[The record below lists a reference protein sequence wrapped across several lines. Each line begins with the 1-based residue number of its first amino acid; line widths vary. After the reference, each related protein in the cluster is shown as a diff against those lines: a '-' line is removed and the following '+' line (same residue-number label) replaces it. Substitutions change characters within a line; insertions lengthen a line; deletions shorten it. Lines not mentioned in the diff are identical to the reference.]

1 MLVANVEIQG
11 DVCMYIC
18 LECQAKLLQA
28 YLVLRIENIQMNFIF
43 SHQKSKG
50 WSDNRD
56 GL

>member
-28 YLVLRIENIQMNFIF
+28 YLVLRTENIQMNFIF